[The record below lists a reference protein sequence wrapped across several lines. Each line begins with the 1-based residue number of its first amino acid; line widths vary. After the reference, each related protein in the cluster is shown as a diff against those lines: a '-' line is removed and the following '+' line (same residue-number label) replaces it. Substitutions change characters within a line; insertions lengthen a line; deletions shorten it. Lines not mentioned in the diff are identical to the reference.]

1 MSNMNI
7 EVKDEVMYIHG
18 ETAHT
23 SNLILNDTLYT
34 SNIIT
39 SNIEVKDYV
48 QSDLIPDTH
57 NTYSLGTTDLRW
69 DSLYLSGNALYMSN
83 MNIEVK
89 DEVMYIH
96 GETVHTSN
104 LILNDTLYTSNIITS
119 NIEVKDYV
127 KSHLIPQQ
135 SDIYN
140 LGSDNLRWDSLY
152 LSSDALHIGAMNL
165 HVDNDTM
172 YLDGYNLRTS
182 NFYTSNVYTSNIYT
196 ENSISIDIYN
206 SNILTTNITSKLIQ
220 SCNIIPYMNSNCD
233 LGEHVNKWN
242 NLYAYNMF
250 GTHYVDS
257 DESDYHE
264 TEYNM
269 INNSHLSQSGQFDV
283 DTATSLERIMRIPIY
298 KYKKKWDLEDT
309 FENNSNNNTSSNI
322 GIKADDLE
330 DIIPNATTLR
340 TSYIPN
346 INIYVNPGGNTK
358 KSPPYEYTLSIQS
371 IQDDGTWDEI
381 FDKIKNI
388 DDNLK
393 KQILLIHPLNGD
405 RYYVEAKDLPS
416 TSSGATNLNVYSS
429 NELPSSSTSW
439 MAYGTLTSEYK
450 SINYHE
456 ILNHLII
463 AFQEKNQ

>member
-1 MSNMNI
+1 
-7 EVKDEVMYIHG
+7 
-18 ETAHT
+18 

-48 QSDLIPDTH
+48 QSHLIPETH

-83 MNIEVK
+83 MNIEVT

-127 KSHLIPQQ
+127 QSDLIPETHNT
-135 SDIYN
+135 YN
-140 LGSDNLRWDSLY
+140 LGRDDLRWDSLY
-152 LSSDALHIGAMNL
+152 LSSNALHIGTMNL
-165 HVDNDTM
+165 CVEDDTM

-196 ENSISIDIYN
+196 ENSISTDIYN

-242 NLYAYNMF
+242 NLYTYNMF

-257 DESDYHE
+257 DERDYHE
-264 TEYNM
+264 TESNM
-269 INNSHLSQSGQFDV
+269 INTNILSLPLPTGSITPYTD
-283 DTATSLERIMRIPIY
+283 RIMRIPIY

-309 FENNSNNNTSSNI
+309 FDKNSDNTTSSNI

-330 DIIPNATTLR
+330 DIIPNAITLR

-346 INIYVNPGGNTK
+346 INKYIH
-358 KSPPYEYTLSIQS
+358 SPTGILNSPNKYELSIDTK
-371 IQDDGTWDEI
+371 IPGDNWKTI
-381 FDKIKNI
+381 FDAIDDI
-388 DDNLK
+388 ADDNLK
-393 KQILLIHPLNGD
+393 KQILLIHPNGD
-405 RYYVEAKDLPS
+405 RYCVEVEELPS
-416 TSSGATNLNVYSS
+416 QTSGGNILNVYSS
-429 NELPSSSTSW
+429 NILLQSSDSW

-463 AFQEKNQ
+463 AFQEKN